1 MKAVPMLAV
10 LLAAT
15 SAMAA
20 APHVSDGRLVDE
32 HGMTVYVFDG
42 KGAPDARSCEGDC
55 ERNFPPALAAPGDRP
70 TGDLTVMPMPN
81 GGSQW
86 AFKGKPLHRGLMDK
100 KPGDHAGDG
109 LNEVWHSVQIR

>member
-32 HGMTVYVFDG
+32 HGRPSTCSTEREPRT
-42 KGAPDARSCEGDC
+42 PDRAKATAKET
-55 ERNFPPALAAPGDRP
+55 FPQHSLRLA
-70 TGDLTVMPMPN
+70 TDLLVT
-81 GGSQW
+81 
-86 AFKGKPLHRGLMDK
+86 
-100 KPGDHAGDG
+100 
-109 LNEVWHSVQIR
+109 